1 MSSRLNDDTSAEIE
15 ERQVAAWREMTPAQ
29 KAELITSLWRAA
41 REMAMAG
48 VRDRYPNATPREH
61 FLRLAI
67 LTLGPELARAA
78 YPEIDQL
85 GLL

>member
-29 KAELITSLWRAA
+29 KAELISSLCRAA
-41 REMAMAG
+41 REVALAG
-48 VRDRYPNATPREH
+48 IRDRYPDASPREH

-67 LTLGPELARAA
+67 LNLGLDLARQA

-85 GLL
+85 KLQ